1 MTGAPG
7 DPAGGDPGR
16 RSRFRQATGWLALAF
31 ALLAAWRLV
40 SLTLVPPFTA
50 FADQGDLVRFAG
62 CLDTW
67 PASAGGEP
75 HVGARPHAPSPYLA
89 HAVVAGTTCTPNA
102 GAVLARMALWL
113 GGRPAAAG
121 VDVVD
126 VRWLAGLYLL
136 MGGTIAAWIF
146 RRLRHQPGP
155 RLAFALVL
163 CFVVADP
170 FNALFLPTL
179 YTEPPGMIG
188 LMVCLGVLLFAGDGV
203 SGRLAGVFLF
213 GMLLL
218 GFARQANLVLPLLL
232 AVVLALSVRRA
243 GLRRWPLQMLLVAGI
258 AIVVAQLWIAGGQ
271 ADARTAQR
279 TNAVL
284 LTLAPQASD
293 PAAFIRAAGLPPHC
307 VQAVGGSF
315 FTQLPV
321 HPATLCPEISG
332 LGASAVLVASLR
344 HPEAVLRSLQV
355 SNLVA
360 GDWRLPYIAQIAG
373 AETERRRAVDVKP
386 FSAVSFADAMPLLTP
401 LVRSV
406 LFLVPVLAGLAVLLT
421 SLHRASPLRRG
432 QALLVATGGV
442 IGAMLLV
449 NLLGD
454 GIGEPTR
461 HAHLAILVLPV
472 AWGALCLQVLDR
484 QWAVAAAACFGV
496 VVAVVL
502 HVATPVAY
510 GFPHQEGPVLRGW
523 AASTGGVSEVR
534 VLLGTE
540 VLPADVSV
548 DPAVD
553 AFFGFPTGSTR
564 AWRLPVPNPSGCTP
578 LRVEV
583 RPGPGADWLPALKL
597 SALGNGQVGYAL
609 GCADHS
615 GARAGPPAN

>member
-1 MTGAPG
+1 MSSVPA
-7 DPAGGDPGR
+7 DPAGGTAGARPR
-16 RSRFRQATGWLALAF
+16 TRQAMRWLALGL
-31 ALLAAWRLV
+31 ALLAAFRLI

-50 FADQGDLVRFAG
+50 YADQGDLVRFAG

-67 PASAGGEP
+67 PASAQGER
-75 HVGARPHAPSPYLA
+75 HAGARPNAPSPYLA
-89 HAVVAGTTCTPNA
+89 HAVVEGTACTPNA

-113 GGRPAAAG
+113 GGSPSASG
-121 VDVVD
+121 VPVVD

-136 MGGTIAAWIF
+136 LGGAIAAWIF

-163 CFVVADP
+163 CLVVADP

-179 YTEPPGMIG
+179 YTEPAGMIG
-188 LMVCLGVLLFAGDGV
+188 LMVCLGVLLFAGSGV
-203 SGRLAGVFLF
+203 SGRMAFVFLF

-218 GFARQANLVLPLLL
+218 GFARQANLALPLLL
-232 AVVLALSVRRA
+232 TVVLALAMPRA
-243 GLRRWPLQMLLVAGI
+243 GLRRWPVQMLLAAGVAI
-258 AIVVAQLWIAGGQ
+258 IVAQLWIAGGQ

-293 PAAFIRAAGLPPHC
+293 PAAFVHAAGLPPHC

-332 LGASAVLVASLR
+332 LGATAVLVASLR
-344 HPEAVLRSLQV
+344 HPDAVVRSLQV

-360 GDWRLPYIAQIAG
+360 GDWHFPYIAQVAG
-373 AETERRRAVDVKP
+373 AETERRRAADVKP
-386 FSAVSFADAMPLLTP
+386 ISAWSFADAMPLLTP
-401 LVRSV
+401 AVRSV
-406 LFLVPVLAGLAVLLT
+406 LFLVPVLAGLAVLLA
-421 SLHRASPLRRG
+421 SLLRGSPLRRG

-442 IGAMLLV
+442 IGGMLMV

-472 AWGALCLQVLDR
+472 AWGALCCQVIDR
-484 QWAVAAAACFGV
+484 QWGVAAAACVGV
-496 VVAVVL
+496 IVAVAL
-502 HVATPVAY
+502 HVAAPVAY
-510 GFPHQEGPVLRGW
+510 GFPHQEGQLLRGW
-523 AASTGGVSEVR
+523 AASTEGVSQVR
-534 VLLGTE
+534 ILLGTD
-540 VLPADVSV
+540 VLPAEVSV
-548 DPAVD
+548 DPEVD

-564 AWRLPVPNPSGCTP
+564 AWRLPVPNPSTCTP

-583 RPGPGADWLPALKL
+583 RSGPGADWLPALKL

-609 GCADHS
+609 GCAGQS
-615 GARAGPPAN
+615 AGRGEPSAP